1 MLAIGSGMGA
11 DNTGALAADGFE
23 VGLISSSCHRKALA
37 KEHGGVDI
45 TGPTIPKKTF
55 RN

>member
-1 MLAIGSGMGA
+1 MAVASGMSA

-23 VGLISSSCHRKALA
+23 VGLLSSSCHRKALA

-45 TGPTIPKKTF
+45 IGPTIPKKTF